1 MIFTVIGLM
10 ALVFSLYQL
19 FISNNTLALGTG
31 ILRVFLAILGLLAN
45 RFDQEVVLNASVL
58 MYAFASLLLL
68 ALTRSEVQIK
78 ND

>member
-19 FISNNTLALGTG
+19 FISNNTLALGAG

>member
-19 FISNNTLALGTG
+19 FISNNTLALGSG